1 MQTETN
7 RCPKCQAPLPV
18 DAPQG
23 LCPKCLL
30 AAAASPTET
39 GQLPRGGSPPPSL
52 EAIAAAFP
60 QLEILELFG
69 QGGMGFI
76 FKARQPK
83 LDRFVALK
91 ILPQA
96 LAADPTFAG
105 RFNREARVLA
115 RLNHPNIVT
124 VHDFGQAGGFFYLL
138 MEFVDGVNLRQAM
151 QAGRFTPAQALAIVP
166 KICEALQ
173 FAHNE
178 GILHRDIKPENILL
192 DAKGRVKIADF
203 GIAKLIGDAAPES
216 SSTAQAGSPLPGDD
230 SLTESGKALGTPNYM
245 APEQRDNPQSVDNR
259 ADIYSLGVV
268 FYEMLTGELPT
279 GRFAPPS
286 QKSAADPRVDAV
298 VARALEKEK
307 EKRFASAE
315 EVKTRVETISATP
328 GVPPIIKSGNTKS
341 DAPTPPVVYASK
353 KKKGE
358 FLGVGCAVQA
368 IGLGCLFVPF
378 IGIPLGLVLLIIGGR
393 MALKLICTNC
403 GNYTGKHIKICASCG
418 AHFEK
423 PIPTAT
429 RPGNEPAEPPH
440 HPNWPPW
447 TALSSQETQA
457 ICSHMTISE
466 TLHSIML
473 GILFSVWVFG
483 AAFGLPLL
491 ARTLPSPGN
500 WIVTGVL
507 GMIFVVSLPILYR
520 IQRHFLCSTAWA
532 RKRGFTQDWL
542 SLFSFKAANIQ
553 TAIIV
558 FAELLLLFYVC
569 DRAVHHRFSTHEAA
583 QQAPKQAISQIVP
596 PRQYVAGF
604 GPVVECVVDMAKP
617 GGYDLDNGRF
627 IEVPL
632 KDYTNGVGWMQSFGK
647 DLIVSYLTGPNAIEH
662 IRLSFVDMKPAEVEE
677 CYWSK
682 SPDEILNDTR
692 FTVMRVA
699 TAEQAS
705 STKTKLWVWPSRNPR
720 DVSDTPTYLFE
731 TREGGMGVLQI
742 TGLTENPDGVKIR
755 YKLIRGLN
763 STAPQAAAAYSP
775 LLRVTLRILDMPTG
789 YDTRKISRPAAL
801 FDHGD
806 VRVIAAPYV
815 LVNSGFEGAIHI
827 LDSTNLSTASAG
839 PIIITR
845 GMVKTLFVKPTFR
858 IGMGSSF
865 VTYTLSAL
873 VSSSG
878 TNSGSVSKQ
887 MLRSSSM
894 GLGEFDIMEVNEVG
908 SGRKHLAVLSVEL
921 EPTIAEKTLA
931 SVDDKPVNRSISA
944 ETWSP
949 TLSPGE
955 KPDFEK
961 MRQEANDFANNGRYA
976 EALQRHIWYHNHAL
990 EYDQAQSG
998 VRLSFWL
1005 ADWTELGRRYP
1016 RAWQALIE
1024 VRDEKTRKLVEGGG
1038 YSQLFSDVV
1047 SINGYLQDEEA
1058 SYALF
1063 KTIQKR
1069 DPSLAQQCY
1078 FYVESLLVKKA
1089 IQKRDPSLVQQC
1101 YFYVESLLVKKGDY
1115 KLCMRYMGDPQRRF
1129 ESNRSAWE
1137 LEKRMHQRQAN
1148 LPVPTNMPS
1157 GIFRRPDMMREADKR
1172 FVRNM
1177 NQLIEILVGAG
1188 HKAEAEKIRDQA
1200 LALLDD
1206 ADLKSSVE
1214 DAEKK
1219 IRK

>member
-1 MQTETN
+1 MQTEMN
-7 RCPKCQAPLPV
+7 RCPKCQTPLPA

-30 AAAASPTET
+30 AAVANPTET
-39 GQLPRGGSPPPSL
+39 GSLPRGGSPAPSL

-96 LAADPTFAG
+96 LAADPSFAE
-105 RFNREARVLA
+105 RFNREARLLA

-124 VHDFGQAGGFFYLL
+124 VHDFGQSGEFFYLL

-203 GIAKLIGDAAPES
+203 GIAKLIGDSGQEKTA
-216 SSTAQAGSPLPGDD
+216 TAQGEKSLVEGD
-230 SLTESGKALGTPNYM
+230 SLTEAGKALGTPNYM
-245 APEQRDNPQSVDNR
+245 APEQRDHPQSVDNR

-268 FYEMLTGELPT
+268 FYEMLTGELPV

-298 VARALEKEK
+298 VARALEREK
-307 EKRFASAE
+307 EKRFASAD
-315 EVKTRVETISATP
+315 EVKTRVETISASAGIPST
-328 GVPPIIKSGNTKS
+328 GKTGEAKS
-341 DAPTPPVVYASK
+341 DAPPVVYATK
-353 KKKGE
+353 KRKGE
-358 FLGVGCAVQA
+358 YFGVECVMQA
-368 IGLGCLFVPF
+368 IGLVCCLYVPL
-378 IGIPLGLVLLIIGGR
+378 IGIPLGLVLLMIGGR
-393 MALKLICTNC
+393 MALKLVCSNC
-403 GNYTGKHIKICASCG
+403 RHTTTEAVKICADCG

-423 PIPTAT
+423 PISTT
-429 RPGNEPAEPPH
+429 QRSGSEPEGSSPPRWLIWSPSHSSIVQKAIIGFAGLMLLLYAYDKLVIRH
-440 HPNWPPW
+440 HSARKVGQPAQN
-447 TALSSQETQA
+447 QA
-457 ICSHMTISE
+457 I
-466 TLHSIML
+466 
-473 GILFSVWVFG
+473 
-483 AAFGLPLL
+483 P
-491 ARTLPSPGN
+491 R
-500 WIVTGVL
+500 
-507 GMIFVVSLPILYR
+507 
-520 IQRHFLCSTAWA
+520 
-532 RKRGFTQDWL
+532 
-542 SLFSFKAANIQ
+542 
-553 TAIIV
+553 
-558 FAELLLLFYVC
+558 
-569 DRAVHHRFSTHEAA
+569 
-583 QQAPKQAISQIVP
+583 IVP
-596 PRQYVAGF
+596 TRQQVAGF
-604 GPVVECVVDMAKP
+604 GAVVECVVDVTKP

-647 DLIVSYLTGPNAIEH
+647 DLIVWYLTGTNATKAIS
-662 IRLSFVDMKPAEVEE
+662 LSFVDMKPTEVEE
-677 CYWSK
+677 SYWSK

-755 YKLIRGLN
+755 YKLIHGIQPTP
-763 STAPQAAAAYSP
+763 SQPTAAE
-775 LLRVTLRILDMPTG
+775 VT
-789 YDTRKISRPAAL
+789 
-801 FDHGD
+801 
-806 VRVIAAPYV
+806 
-815 LVNSGFEGAIHI
+815 
-827 LDSTNLSTASAG
+827 SA
-839 PIIITR
+839 
-845 GMVKTLFVKPTFR
+845 
-858 IGMGSSF
+858 
-865 VTYTLSAL
+865 
-873 VSSSG
+873 
-878 TNSGSVSKQ
+878 
-887 MLRSSSM
+887 
-894 GLGEFDIMEVNEVG
+894 
-908 SGRKHLAVLSVEL
+908 
-921 EPTIAEKTLA
+921 
-931 SVDDKPVNRSISA
+931 SA

-961 MRQEANDFANNGRYA
+961 MRQEAKDAMSQGRYE
-976 EALQRHIWYHNHAL
+976 EALLRHIWYHNHAL
-990 EYDQAQSG
+990 EYDQAQTG

-1005 ADWTELGRRYP
+1005 ADWIELGRRYP

-1024 VRDEKTRKLVEGGG
+1024 IRDEKTRKLVEGGG

-1047 SINGYLQDEEA
+1047 SINGYLQDDEA

-1063 KTIQKR
+1063 KTVQKR
-1069 DPSLAQQCY
+1069 DPALAQQCY
-1078 FYVESLLVKKA
+1078 FYVEN
-1089 IQKRDPSLVQQC
+1089 
-1101 YFYVESLLVKKGDY
+1101 LLVKKGEY
-1115 KLCMRYMGDPQRRF
+1115 ELCFNYMGDPQRRF
-1129 ESNRSAWE
+1129 ESNRSTWE
-1137 LEKRMHQRQAN
+1137 IQKRMYQRRAN
-1148 LPVPTNMPS
+1148 LPDPTNMPA
-1157 GIFRRPDMMREADKR
+1157 GIAPRMDMMREADKR

-1200 LALLDD
+1200 LVLLDD
-1206 ADLKSSVE
+1206 AELKTAVE
-1214 DAEKK
+1214 DMEKK
-1219 IRK
+1219 IHK